1 MKRSKLFI
9 TAAGISFAFGVTSIA
24 YADTPFLRQE
34 QLQEQKIQHAIS
46 ASRSTAQLTKPIA
59 VEQAVEVDP
68 SIQDLSSTAFLV
80 REIVVDDN
88 LEEFSFLEDMTA
100 SYTNQEITLAE
111 AAKLLAAMN
120 QKLSDKGYVTSRVVI
135 PEQNVAS
142 GLFHLKLLAGRM
154 GRVVYAEGC
163 KAVTWRNAFPIHEGD
178 LLNVYLLEQG
188 VEQMRKVASQDV
200 SMQILPANAAG
211 VSDVELTTYAG
222 KQLSGSLSV
231 DNAGLAETG
240 KYQWTLTTGIDRF
253 FHANDQLQFSFSLD
267 GSRDGS
273 EKGTRN
279 LSFSYSIPR
288 GKDTLTFRHDRYRYH
303 QTVRSIPYDFISQG
317 KTSVSRLMLDHLIS
331 RNRMEKR
338 SWDLAVIK
346 RDSHTFLNDMEI
358 PVQRLDRTALEI
370 GLSDQLRLGNSS
382 LCLRLAHRQGMGWLG
397 AQKENEYSDAPKSR
411 YKLWIFDA
419 DWYKPLTLGHRPAS
433 FSASFHGQWNTAGKR
448 LYGIDQ
454 ISIGNS
460 YTVRGFDGEYTLMG
474 ESGWYLRNELSSRIP
489 SLHSDVYVGVDVGSV
504 YGISTESLVGHTI
517 AGLTIGLRGHLP
529 SHISYDASISR
540 VLYHPEG
547 YHTRKWVPSFS
558 MSWHF

>member
-1 MKRSKLFI
+1 M
-9 TAAGISFAFGVTSIA
+9 TSIA

-46 ASRSTAQLTKPIA
+46 ASRSTAQLTKPVA
-59 VEQAVEVDP
+59 FEKAVEVDP
-68 SIQDLSSTAFLV
+68 SMQDLSSTAFFV

-111 AAKLLAAMN
+111 AVKLLAAMN

-188 VEQMRKVASQDV
+188 VEQMRNVASQDV

-231 DNAGLAETG
+231 DNAGLSETG

-267 GSRDGS
+267 NRKAYVLDELYDSKVIKETIHNANMYIREANMYIREANEIDKGLLREAVLDEHGEENIKDVYEGIGKFSEYDAINVNCLEFIKTILSGKS
-273 EKGTRN
+273 EKVN
-279 LSFSYSIPR
+279 DF
-288 GKDTLTFRHDRYRYH
+288 
-303 QTVRSIPYDFISQG
+303 YDFS
-317 KTSVSRLMLDHLIS
+317 
-331 RNRMEKR
+331 
-338 SWDLAVIK
+338 
-346 RDSHTFLNDMEI
+346 F
-358 PVQRLDRTALEI
+358 
-370 GLSDQLRLGNSS
+370 
-382 LCLRLAHRQGMGWLG
+382 
-397 AQKENEYSDAPKSR
+397 YS
-411 YKLWIFDA
+411 F
-419 DWYKPLTLGHRPAS
+419 
-433 FSASFHGQWNTAGKR
+433 F
-448 LYGIDQ
+448 
-454 ISIGNS
+454 
-460 YTVRGFDGEYTLMG
+460 
-474 ESGWYLRNELSSRIP
+474 
-489 SLHSDVYVGVDVGSV
+489 
-504 YGISTESLVGHTI
+504 
-517 AGLTIGLRGHLP
+517 
-529 SHISYDASISR
+529 
-540 VLYHPEG
+540 
-547 YHTRKWVPSFS
+547 RKG
-558 MSWHF
+558 

>member
-1 MKRSKLFI
+1 MKRSNLFI
-9 TAAGISFAFGVTSIA
+9 TVAGVSFAFCVTSIA
-24 YADTPFLRQE
+24 YADMPFLRQE

-59 VEQAVEVDP
+59 IEKAVEVDP
-68 SIQDLSSTAFLV
+68 SIQDLSSTAFFV

-88 LEEFSFLEDMTA
+88 LEEFSFLEDMPA
-100 SYTNQEITLAE
+100 SYTNQKITLAE

-358 PVQRLDRTALEI
+358 PV
-370 GLSDQLRLGNSS
+370 
-382 LCLRLAHRQGMGWLG
+382 
-397 AQKENEYSDAPKSR
+397 
-411 YKLWIFDA
+411 
-419 DWYKPLTLGHRPAS
+419 
-433 FSASFHGQWNTAGKR
+433 
-448 LYGIDQ
+448 
-454 ISIGNS
+454 
-460 YTVRGFDGEYTLMG
+460 
-474 ESGWYLRNELSSRIP
+474 
-489 SLHSDVYVGVDVGSV
+489 
-504 YGISTESLVGHTI
+504 
-517 AGLTIGLRGHLP
+517 
-529 SHISYDASISR
+529 
-540 VLYHPEG
+540 
-547 YHTRKWVPSFS
+547 
-558 MSWHF
+558 